1 MTFLAQKA
9 KNTSHQSSGNT
20 QEHNLQKGKK
30 EKETSALNGKKTSA
44 LTPPLYLTRIIFYT
58 LALS

>member
-30 EKETSALNGKKTSA
+30 EKESALNEKKN
-44 LTPPLYLTRIIFYT
+44 
-58 LALS
+58 

>member
-30 EKETSALNGKKTSA
+30 EKEKQCIKRKKN
-44 LTPPLYLTRIIFYT
+44 
-58 LALS
+58 LAH